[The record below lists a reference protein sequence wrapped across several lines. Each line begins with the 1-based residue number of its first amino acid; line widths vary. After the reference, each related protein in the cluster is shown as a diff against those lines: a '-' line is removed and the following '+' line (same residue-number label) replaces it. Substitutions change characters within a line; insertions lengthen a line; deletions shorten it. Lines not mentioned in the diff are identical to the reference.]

1 MSLTGEF
8 GAPSWEYIGPEVGTM
23 NYVLRLTS
31 LSSGL
36 MSSVRTAIDTVD
48 PRLALARVSTL
59 EERLENASAPM
70 AFTMVLLAVAAVVAL
85 MMGLIGIYGVVSYI
99 VTQRTNE
106 IGVRLALGA
115 EPGGVTAMIVRQGG
129 LVALAGIAIG
139 LGVALA
145 SSRLIESL
153 LYDVSPHDPAVLAAT
168 TLLLFGVVILACWIP
183 ASRAARIN
191 PADALRLD

>member
-31 LSSGL
+31 LPSGL